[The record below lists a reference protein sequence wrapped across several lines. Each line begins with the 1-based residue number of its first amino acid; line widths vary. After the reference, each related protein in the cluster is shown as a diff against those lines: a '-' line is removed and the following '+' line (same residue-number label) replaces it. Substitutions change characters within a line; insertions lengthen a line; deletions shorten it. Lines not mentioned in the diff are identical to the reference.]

1 MLTTPAS
8 PRIAPAERPA
18 VRSTRLTGVDV
29 LVYAVIVA
37 LGAMHYA
44 LILRSSDFFRGDTT
58 YFELARSMLSH
69 GFYGFNSRPE
79 TVVPPGFPAIMA
91 ALCLAVGC
99 GYSVFVHA
107 SVVFSTLGFLTS
119 YELLRRM
126 EGRAAGAVICLL
138 LISSPLVFAL
148 ATRMVFSDL
157 PYFFTSMLVLLLVR
171 RLSEQC
177 TTPEAKGEEAAD
189 APHSAA

>member
-1 MLTTPAS
+1 MLTTSAS
-8 PRIAPAERPA
+8 PRITSAARPTHRSAAP
-18 VRSTRLTGVDV
+18 TGADV
-29 LVYAVIVA
+29 LVYVVIVA
-37 LGAMHYA
+37 LGAVHYA
-44 LILRSSDFFRGDTT
+44 LALPSSEFFTGDTT

-79 TVVPPGFPAIMA
+79 TVVPPGFPAIMVV
-91 ALCLAVGC
+91 LCLAVGC
-99 GYSVFVHA
+99 HYSVFVHA
-107 SVVFSTLGFLTS
+107 SVVFSTLGFLAS

-126 EGRAAGAVICLL
+126 EGRAAAAICLL

-157 PYFFTSMLVLLLVR
+157 PYFLTSMLVLLLVR
-171 RLSEQC
+171 RLNEQC
-177 TTPEAKGEEAAD
+177 TPPDAKGEEAAD